1 MGFLE
6 ALLSTASPTGFEQ
19 AGQQVW
25 VDYVKDLSDTIVTDA
40 YGSAAAH
47 LGAEQSDSTVMLE
60 AHCDEIGMMVSYI
73 DNNGFIYVHRLGGS
87 DPSIA
92 RARKVYIHNRE
103 GVVCGLVG
111 HTAIHLQDKT
121 NKGNLPEWSDLYVDI
136 GAENR
141 EQAQSMIS
149 VGDPV
154 TLADQH
160 EFLSDE
166 LLTGRA
172 LDNRIG
178 SYIIAR
184 VVEALQ
190 QMRHE
195 LKVHVIALNAVQEE
209 TGGFGAR
216 MMAYRY
222 EPHAAFV
229 TDVTHATDIPGLDPK
244 KHGLVHLGKGPV
256 LSYGGANHPTLVGH
270 LENIA
275 QKTGISVQKEA
286 AGTRTGTDADSIFYQ
301 KKGIPSAL
309 VSLPLRYMHSPVELC
324 SMADTEA
331 VIALLTQSILQLR
344 PEDITGNIA
353 L

>member
-1 MGFLE
+1 MDFLE
-6 ALLSTASPTGFEQ
+6 ALLTTASPTGFEQ

-25 VDYVKDLSDTIVTDA
+25 KDYIAASADKVVTDA

-47 LGAEQSDSTVMLE
+47 LGGDRSEITVMLE

-73 DNNGFIYVHRLGGS
+73 DNNGFVYVHRLGGS

-121 NKGNLPEWSDLYVDI
+121 NDRKLPDWSDLYVDI

-141 EQAQSMIS
+141 EQAQSMVS

-154 TLADQH
+154 TLGDQH

-184 VVEALQ
+184 VFENLQ
-190 QMRHE
+190 QVRHE
-195 LKVHVIALNAVQEE
+195 LNVHVIALNAVQEE

-229 TDVTHATDIPGLDPK
+229 TDVTHATDIPGVDPK

-256 LSYGGANHPTLVGH
+256 LSYGGANHPALVHH
-270 LENIA
+270 LENMA
-275 QKTGISVQKEA
+275 RTTGISVQKEA

-324 SMADTEA
+324 SMADTEG
-331 VIALLTQSILQLR
+331 VIALLTQCVLHLR
-344 PEDITGNIA
+344 PEVLSGNKT